1 MNPDEVPG
9 HFKPAVWVPVSDD
22 LGLDAGW
29 WPWRLPDRNPMP
41 FVTVSP
47 RLERALA
54 RWDDTRR
61 RVRVAVAVLRHG
73 CEYEDHLDCG
83 DRW

>member
-1 MNPDEVPG
+1 MSYIVDFDNYRVLRSWD
-9 HFKPAVWVPVSDD
+9 
-22 LGLDAGW
+22 
-29 WPWRLPDRNPMP
+29 LPDPNPMP